1 MPGLNR
7 VCIPDPIVFQNLSTG
22 GRIYEWSF
30 GDGGQVVKQDT
41 TFIMHRYNQPGT
53 YRIRLLAIDAG
64 TCVGLDSAFTQVVV
78 TKPVGEAGPD
88 MEMCFNAG
96 AQLTATGGL
105 TYEWRNYNRTYSSTE
120 QSPVVNPEEDDGYIV
135 SIFDFN
141 GCAKKDTINIRVIP
155 GVELDFSL
163 SKAYDC
169 FNRPTIQVQNL
180 LPSDEQVFFDFGDGI
195 TSDLEQTGH
204 TYQQD
209 GTYPVKLVGVKETC
223 VYEKVISIPVY
234 QLKVPNVITPD
245 EFPENNKF
253 VIQYGGN
260 KLSASSLTARVIIV
274 NRWGKKVFESN
285 NYQDDWDAGNV
296 EGGMYFYEI
305 QIPGEATCKGW
316 LHVIK

>member
-1 MPGLNR
+1 
-7 VCIPDPIVFQNLSTG
+7 
-22 GRIYEWSF
+22 
-30 GDGGQVVKQDT
+30 
-41 TFIMHRYNQPGT
+41 
-53 YRIRLLAIDAG
+53 
-64 TCVGLDSAFTQVVV
+64 
-78 TKPVGEAGPD
+78 
-88 MEMCFNAG
+88 
-96 AQLTATGGL
+96 
-105 TYEWRNYNRTYSSTE
+105 
-120 QSPVVNPEEDDGYIV
+120 VVNPKEDDGYIV

-180 LPSDEQVFFDFGDGI
+180 LPSDEQVFFDFGDGT
-195 TSDLEQTGH
+195 TSDQEQTGH

-260 KLSASSLTARVIIV
+260 KLSASALSARVIIV

-285 NYQDDWDAGNV
+285 NYQDDWDARQC
-296 EGGMYFYEI
+296 GGRDVF
-305 QIPGEATCKGW
+305 
-316 LHVIK
+316 L

>member
-7 VCIPDPIVFQNLSTG
+7 VCFPDPIVFQNRSTG
-22 GRIYEWSF
+22 GRFYEWNF
-30 GDGGQVVKQDT
+30 GDGGQVFKQDT
-41 TFIMHRYNQPGT
+41 TFIMHKYKTPGT
-53 YRIRLLAIDAG
+53 YRVKLLAIDAG
-64 TCVGLDSAFTQVVV
+64 TCVGLDSAFTTV
-78 TKPVGEAGPD
+78 TILESEGRAGPD
-88 MEMCFNAG
+88 QDMCINAG
-96 AQLTATGGL
+96 TRLTASGGV
-105 TYEWRNYNRTYSSTE
+105 NYQWKNFTKTFTSTE
-120 QSPVVNPEEDDGYIV
+120 QNPLVNPSEDENYVVTITDA
-135 SIFDFN
+135 N
-141 GCAKKDTINIRVIP
+141 GCIRIDTLFIHVIP
-155 GVELDFSL
+155 SVDLDFSL

-180 LPSDEQVFFDFGDGI
+180 LPSDEQVFFDFGDGT
-195 TSDLEQTGH
+195 TSDQEQTGH

-209 GTYPVKLVGVKETC
+209 GTYPVKLVGVKESC

-260 KLSASSLTARVIIV
+260 KLSASVLSARVIIV

-285 NYQDDWDAGNV
+285 NYQDDWGADNV